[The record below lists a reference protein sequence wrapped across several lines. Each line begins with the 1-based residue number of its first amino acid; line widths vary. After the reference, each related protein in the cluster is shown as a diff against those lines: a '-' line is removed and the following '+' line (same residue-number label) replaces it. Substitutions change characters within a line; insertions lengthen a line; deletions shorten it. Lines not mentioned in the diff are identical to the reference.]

1 MNLISKTTFSLA
13 LIIAIC
19 FSCGK
24 DDDPSNNT
32 GKLNFSLSLNNDD
45 VGRIEGGTL
54 ADAVA
59 VLITIETS
67 YGEST
72 EYDREPIDLFE
83 VNGQFISEKISLLSG
98 AYKLTELLVV
108 DAENNITHIA
118 PLEGSNQA
126 QNVSHPL
133 PIDFSIIG
141 NEVTEILVEV
151 ISTEGLVAEDF
162 GLVGFN
168 LIEVPVFSFLI
179 NVSEQG
185 NLDSFLDATL
195 NISSTDYE
203 YTKELMAIANNS
215 VSIKDGFDTYN
226 VEILKEGYHSYYET
240 YTLETLYTYSE
251 TPLTI
256 EIEPIGIQGED
267 LVDARDGKIYKTI
280 QLGSQ
285 LWMAENLRATLY
297 NDGSPIEYP
306 GMDITAWEDN
316 TTGAYAWY
324 DYTET
329 EYGPLYNWYAV
340 STRKLCPTGWH
351 IPTDEE
357 WNELGTYLG
366 GDNIAGSMMKE
377 TGTEYWEAPNSDATN
392 ASGFSAIPAGWAY
405 YVNGDF
411 SYLGERAVF
420 WSSEEGYNVDHG
432 ISRHLVSGDERLI
445 RYTSSN
451 SSNKGN
457 GFSCRCIKD

>member
-1 MNLISKTTFSLA
+1 MNLILKTTTSLA

-24 DDDPSNNT
+24 DDNPSNDT
-32 GKLNFSLSLNNDD
+32 GKLNFSLSPSKDNE
-45 VGRIEGGTL
+45 GRIEEGSF
-54 ADAVA
+54 ANAVA

-67 YGEST
+67 EGEST
-72 EYDREPIDLFE
+72 AYDRESIDLFE
-83 VNGQFISEKISLLSG
+83 INGQLITEKISLLSG
-98 AYKLTELLVV
+98 NYKLTEFLVV

-126 QNVSHPL
+126 QNVSNPL
-133 PIDFSIIG
+133 PINFSIIG
-141 NEVTEILVEV
+141 NDVTEVLVEV

-168 LIEVPVFSFLI
+168 LTEVPVFSFLI

-185 NLDSFLDATL
+185 NLDSFLEATL
-195 NISSTDYE
+195 NITSTDYE
-203 YTKELMAIANNS
+203 YTEELIAIANNS
-215 VSIKDGFDTYN
+215 VTIKDGFDTYDI
-226 VEILKEGYHSYYET
+226 EILKEGYHSYNET
-240 YTLETLYTYSE
+240 YTIESLYTYGD

-256 EIEPIGIQGED
+256 EITPIGIPGED
-267 LVDARDGKIYKTI
+267 LVDARDGKTYKTI
-280 QLGSQ
+280 HLGTQ
-285 LWMAENLRATLY
+285 LWMAENLRATTY
-297 NDGSPIEYP
+297 NDGNPIEYP
-306 GMDITAWEDN
+306 GTNITAWEDN

-324 DYTET
+324 DHTET

-340 STRKLCPTGWH
+340 NTGKLCPTGWH

-366 GDNIAGSMMKE
+366 GGSIAGSKMKE
-377 TGTEYWEAPNSDATN
+377 TGTEHWEAPNSDATN
-392 ASGFSAIPAGWAY
+392 ASGFNAIPAGWAY
-405 YVNGDF
+405 YVNGHF
-411 SYLGERAVF
+411 SYLRERAVF
-420 WSSEEGYNVDHG
+420 WSSEEGYNADHG